1 MISLL
6 KKGPITVTD
15 LLNISKIQYGPS
27 FKRNHILQ
35 KTSGFSRQMSDRERF
50 AKKILAKKSKILFFC
65 MFYLGFLLKEMS
77 DLLIPLFLV
86 SDVSESLWLLTKNE
100 QP

>member
-1 MISLL
+1 
-6 KKGPITVTD
+6 
-15 LLNISKIQYGPS
+15 
-27 FKRNHILQ
+27 
-35 KTSGFSRQMSDRERF
+35 MSDRERFAQVSHDKLANERF

-65 MFYLGFLLKEMS
+65 MFYLGFLLKELS